1 MQQGPKYRTAQ
12 TEVVAPLN
20 HELELQ
26 LVDRL
31 LVEVRWDRSTTIL
44 VKDYQKRLVRG
55 LDKETEYTD
64 MRRSIAF

>member
-12 TEVVAPLN
+12 TEAVAPLN

-44 VKDYQKRLVRG
+44 AKDYQKRLVRG
-55 LDKETEYTD
+55 LDKETEYID